1 MFVVV
6 VFLHAVIAG
15 AVMSVALK
23 SLFYLVP

>member
-1 MFVVV
+1 MGMVV